1 MATAAA
7 AAPAPAAA
15 SRSGGAGVG
24 RPQRAFKSAEKPDEV
39 RRSNLSAA
47 KNVGDAVRTSL
58 GPKGLDK
65 MIQTPSGEVII
76 TNDGAT
82 ILKHMAVM
90 HPAARMLVELS
101 QAQDIEAGDGTTS
114 VVVIAGSLL
123 GAAEKML
130 NKGIHPTVIADSFQ
144 KAATKAVEFLTE
156 ISTPVNLDDKESL
169 LRAASTSLNS
179 KIVSQYSSVLAP
191 IAVNAVTRLLDPSQK
206 TSGPASSSSNA
217 NPVNPPPPASGTSTG
232 AKAGTSGPSETTGAN
247 ASTARTMASGSAAVS
262 RDRDNEPNVDL
273 REIRLV
279 KKVGGTIDDTELVEG
294 LVLEQNVVSAGGGP
308 TRMEKAKIA
317 VCQFQLSSPKPDMD
331 NQIVVND
338 YRQMDKILK
347 EERQY
352 LLNMCKKIKKAG
364 CNVLLIQKSILRDAV
379 NELALHFLAK
389 LKILVIKDVERDEI
403 EFVCKTLNCKPI
415 ADIESF
421 TEDKL
426 ASAELVDEVEHS
438 GARVVKITGIKNMG
452 RTVSVLCTGA
462 NSLVLEESERSLHD
476 ALCVVRCLVKRRAL
490 IAGGGAPE
498 IHVSR
503 SLSAYAQTLKGMEAY
518 CFQAYADALEVIP
531 TTLAENAGL
540 NPIAIVTELR
550 NRHAN
555 GERTAGINVR
565 KGQIT
570 NILEE
575 SVVQPL
581 LVNVSALELA
591 TETVTLLLKIDDFQL
606 AR

>member
-1 MATAAA
+1 MSATAGPMSS
-7 AAPAPAAA
+7 APAHGM
-15 SRSGGAGVG
+15 SGQAP
-24 RPQRAFKSAEKPDEV
+24 RQQNSFKAQDKPDEV
-39 RRSNLSAA
+39 RRSNISAA
-47 KNVGDAVRTSL
+47 RAVSDAIRTSL
-58 GPKGLDK
+58 GPKGMDK
-65 MIQTPSGEVII
+65 MIQTPQGEVVI

-101 QAQDIEAGDGTTS
+101 QAQDVEAGDGTTS
-114 VVVIAGSLL
+114 VVVVAGSLL

-130 NKGIHPTVIADSFQ
+130 NKGIHPTIIAESFQ
-144 KAATKAVEFLTE
+144 RAATKAVQYLEE
-156 ISTPVNLDDKESL
+156 ISTPVDLADKESL

-191 IAVNAVTRLLDPSQK
+191 IAVRAVTRLLDPAASAVAPSKSSADASSASAPGGSAAAPSSKAALSAQD
-206 TSGPASSSSNA
+206 SSSS
-217 NPVNPPPPASGTSTG
+217 AS
-232 AKAGTSGPSETTGAN
+232 
-247 ASTARTMASGSAAVS
+247 
-262 RDRDNEPNVDL
+262 VDL
-273 REIRLV
+273 RDIRIV
-279 KKVGGTIDDTELVEG
+279 KKVGGTIDDTELIEGG
-294 LVLEQNVVSAGGGP
+294 LVLEQNVVTGSGGP
-308 TRMEKAKIA
+308 SRMEKAKIA

-352 LLNMCKKIKKAG
+352 LLNMCKKIKKTG
-364 CNVLLIQKSILRDAV
+364 CNVLLLQKSILRDAV

-389 LKILVIKDVERDEI
+389 LKILVVKDIERDEI
-403 EFVCKTLNCKPI
+403 EFITRTLDAKPI
-415 ADIESF
+415 ADIEAF
-421 TEDKL
+421 TDDKL
-426 ASAELVDEVEHS
+426 ASADLVDEVQQS
-438 GARVVKITGIKNMG
+438 GARVCKITGIKNMG
-452 RTVSVLCTGA
+452 RTVSILCTGA

-476 ALCVVRCLVKRRAL
+476 ALCVVRCLVKKRAL

-498 IHVSR
+498 VHVSR
-503 SLSAYAQTLKGMEAY
+503 LLSSYAQTLKGMESY
-518 CFQAYADALEVIP
+518 CFQAYSEALEIIP

-550 NRHAN
+550 NRHAL

-575 SVVQPL
+575 NVLQPL
-581 LVNVSALELA
+581 LVNTSAIELA
-591 TETVTLLLKIDDFQL
+591 TETVALLLKIDDL
-606 AR
+606 MLSR